1 MRKFLEI
8 AFYLL
13 YGLSLVGGVIS
24 DLLYGGLFSWAIESL
39 LHFRLG
45 ELINVLLYGGFI
57 TWFLYLAGIAFA
69 FLVFRKNLR
78 WALFGLGAVFLVL
91 LLSQLWTTFAY
102 GFWLSFGSILSWI
115 GGIVNF
121 GLLIAS
127 FIVEFKDSGKTEN
140 KVRTVSQ
147 PGSVSSR
154 IQPGTEGP
162 ELSDKDFLPVFLLCF
177 LVGSLGVHR
186 FFVGRMTSG
195 IFMLLTCG
203 GLGIWTLIDLILI
216 LVGSFADA
224 EGRIVKY
231 QSTQATPA
239 NSNPNLGVAKEIT
252 ELASLREQGLLT
264 EEEFNRK
271 KRELL
276 D

>member
-1 MRKFLEI
+1 MVP
-8 AFYLL
+8 LL
-13 YGLSLVGGVIS
+13 SGNRLCLSRVQKE
-24 DLLYGGLFSWAIESL
+24 FSL
-39 LHFRLG
+39 
-45 ELINVLLYGGFI
+45 
-57 TWFLYLAGIAFA
+57 
-69 FLVFRKNLR
+69 
-78 WALFGLGAVFLVL
+78 ALFGLGAVFLAL

-127 FIVEFKDSGKTEN
+127 FIVEFKHSGKMGN

-154 IQPGTEGP
+154 IQPGTEGQ

-195 IFMLLTCG
+195 IVMALTCG

-231 QSTQATPA
+231 QSTQATTA